1 MKQVRE
7 HVKKGVVLE
16 TSHPVQ
22 SSRDASAPSLQRLAL
37 GRVGQSCGSD
47 TVTDRACLGECF
59 LLDQGIC
66 DYLAGNVEP
75 LKSVQDKEW
84 CATCSINLLIRFIAA

>member
-7 HVKKGVVLE
+7 HVKQGMILE

-22 SSRDASAPSLQRLAL
+22 SSRDASAPSLERLAL
-37 GRVGQSCGSD
+37 GRVGQNCRSD
-47 TVTDRACLGECF
+47 IVTDRACLGECF

-75 LKSVQDKEW
+75 LKGVQRKEW
-84 CATCSINLLIRFIAA
+84 CATCFINLLIRFIAA